1 MNNIKIDFVANT
13 ITVARGFYERAC
25 CPENTEEYTTLQRVK
40 ADNPDMKIVIRTV
53 TTGNRKSA
61 TKGLTY
67 KYMRKFISVMDN
79 ENLAKFNEIM
89 LYYEGFGLDNTTVYQ
104 RVKDWFLETYPHH
117 KEMIVAAAPN
127 QVIVSVPKVA
137 A

>member
-1 MNNIKIDFVANT
+1 MNNIKFDFVTNT
-13 ITVARGFYERAC
+13 ITVARGFYEEAC
-25 CPENTEEYTTLQRVK
+25 KYGTEEYGVLQQIK
-40 ADNPDMKIVIRTV
+40 ADNPEMKIVIRTV
-53 TTGNRKSA
+53 ATGNRKSA

-67 KYMRKFISVMDN
+67 KYMRKFISVMDKD
-79 ENLAKFNEIM
+79 NLSKFNEIM

-104 RVKDWFLETYPHH
+104 RVKDWFVETYPHH
-117 KEMIVAAAPN
+117 KEMIVAAAPS